1 MIKYLFPDLS
11 IRTLASCVGVFGVLV
26 ASAMLVH
33 APAIIFNVGAPKPN
47 SDFYIHYR
55 WAIQFYE
62 SLRAGDPYP
71 HWMWRQGHGLGQPA
85 LLFYSPLFYY
95 VSSAVRLITSN
106 TWTAMRIVFVLSTII
121 TGFYGWRLFRLFADN
136 LYALAG
142 AVLLQGAPMILWL
155 FYYEN
160 DFPWGVGFA
169 ALVALTYCVLRP
181 RAFEG
186 WIDLPASLAIA
197 ALVLTH
203 ILSAFMALLC
213 FSCGLMYL
221 CFVRRFQRSAG
232 KMLSWFVSSGLAF
245 ALAAFYLVP
254 ALGSIHLIS
263 PTYLTTV
270 PLYMGSFAFPT
281 VTGMGWFTYQ
291 WTVPALV
298 LLGVVAA
305 TWHAHQRKDLSDCLG
320 GALLLMLVISWTSLF
335 MASELSYPLW
345 LIDNTPLRA
354 VQWPIRFIYIT
365 SATGLVANLL
375 ALRDLQ
381 WTRLPWLHKVFV
393 VVPLALLLA
402 ATGLLSAKMILIEGK
417 PLGLSVDEAIPYNG
431 LGEYR
436 LASEGERG
444 KEYYR
449 AGGLVAEC
457 AQLQLLCREI
467 QRNSRSQIWEVSG
480 ERPARLRLPL
490 LAFPAWQ
497 LAIDG
502 ASVPYT
508 ADPGSGLISVELPA
522 GMHRVTASWNR
533 LGVERAGL
541 GITSFAVLLLAILAW
556 GQGFSN
562 PARRQPRSWDSRRA
576 RRELRGAH
584 RASERAET
592 QV

>member
-1 MIKYLFPDLS
+1 
-11 IRTLASCVGVFGVLV
+11 V

-47 SDFYIHYR
+47 SDFYTHYR

-85 LLFYSPLFYY
+85 LLFYSPLFFY
-95 VSSAVRLITSN
+95 VSGAVRLITSN
-106 TWTAMRIVFVLSTII
+106 TWAAMRIVFVLSTII

-160 DFPWGVGFA
+160 DFPWAVGFA

-221 CFVRRFQRSAG
+221 CFVRRSQRGAC
-232 KMLSWFVSSGLAF
+232 KLLSWFVSTGFAF

-263 PTYLTTV
+263 PAYLTTV
-270 PLYMGSFAFPT
+270 PLYRGSFAFPT
-281 VTGMGWFTYQ
+281 ITGVDWFTYQ
-291 WTVPALV
+291 WIVPALV
-298 LLGVVAA
+298 FLGVVAA

-381 WTRLPWLHKVFV
+381 WTRLAWLHKVFV
-393 VVPLALLLA
+393 VVPLALILP
-402 ATGLLSAKMILIEGK
+402 ATGLLSAKMILVEGK
-417 PLGLSVDEAIPYNG
+417 PLDLSVDEAIPYNG

-436 LASEGERG
+436 LASEGEHG
-444 KEYYR
+444 EEYYR

-467 QRNSRSQIWEVSG
+467 ERNSRSQIWEVSG
-480 ERPARLRLPL
+480 ERPAHLRLPL
-490 LAFPAWQ
+490 RAFPAWQ
-497 LAIDG
+497 LAIDDT
-502 ASVPYT
+502 SVPYT

-541 GITSFAVLLLAILAW
+541 GITSFAVLLLAILVW
-556 GQGFSN
+556 RQGFSN
-562 PARRQPRSWDSRRA
+562 PARRQRRSWDSRRA
-576 RRELRGAH
+576 RQELRGAR
-584 RASERAET
+584 RASERTAGISGRPLSTLEVHFRAAS
-592 QV
+592 QKSGIPS